1 MRRALLIGL
10 IAASIIMVTAYS
22 REGSTGPLHTLQSA
36 VSGAV
41 SPLRIVGGS
50 VEAATSTVG
59 DTMENITADQNTLT
73 GLREYNSQLEQQYA
87 QMEEYK
93 QETQRLQKL
102 LDLKDNYQIEG
113 TGARVIGRS
122 SEAWSQTVIINK
134 GTNEGISTGQTVIG
148 TSGVVGQVVSA
159 SGSTAT
165 VRLLT
170 DPQSGAAAMVQ
181 SSRAE
186 GILRGSLIG
195 LLYLE
200 DLDADAEVN
209 VGDVIVTSGLGGS
222 YARGLIIGTVVKVD
236 AQQGDTSRRIVV
248 SPNDSIDTL
257 EDVLVVSSVG
267 ASDDD
272 DSDSSGS
279 SSSSASANGSSS
291 SSSSSSSSDSSGN
304 GNSSNEGGTRAMGE
318 KNNLVLVVGAD
329 RGVRSPDRPGP
340 GRGAVLG
347 AAELPAGLCA
357 GGGHRA
363 SPPRPVRCCRLS
375 WACCTTSRARARWA
389 AWRFCWSSYVFWP
402 LACSLCMDNDTLFMP
417 LAIFTACALLAELS
431 YGMLLMACGLAAN
444 PLEALFYTAPFRAR
458 CTTAP
463 WAWWSTSSWRGCLPV
478 ARQDRG
484 LRTPKLR

>member
-1 MRRALLIGL
+1 M
-10 IAASIIMVTAYS
+10 
-22 REGSTGPLHTLQSA
+22 
-36 VSGAV
+36 
-41 SPLRIVGGS
+41 
-50 VEAATSTVG
+50 
-59 DTMENITADQNTLT
+59 T

-93 QETQRLQKL
+93 QEAQRLQKL

-186 GILRGSLIG
+186 GILRGSLVG

-209 VGDVIVTSGLGGS
+209 VGDVIVTSGLGGR

-272 DSDSSGS
+272 DSDSTASGSSTSASGSNSPS
-279 SSSSASANGSSS
+279 SSSSRSSS
-291 SSSSSSSSDSSGN
+291 SNNSGN
-304 GNSSNEGGTRAMGE
+304 GNSSNEGGR
-318 KNNLVLVVGAD
+318 
-329 RGVRSPDRPGP
+329 
-340 GRGAVLG
+340 
-347 AAELPAGLCA
+347 
-357 GGGHRA
+357 
-363 SPPRPVRCCRLS
+363 
-375 WACCTTSRARARWA
+375 
-389 AWRFCWSSYVFWP
+389 
-402 LACSLCMDNDTLFMP
+402 
-417 LAIFTACALLAELS
+417 
-431 YGMLLMACGLAAN
+431 
-444 PLEALFYTAPFRAR
+444 
-458 CTTAP
+458 
-463 WAWWSTSSWRGCLPV
+463 
-478 ARQDRG
+478 
-484 LRTPKLR
+484 